1 MKSCDEVAS
10 RNTTGIR
17 IPRRCWHESHEIR
30 PRRHLWPIS
39 PSGGTRFGGQN
50 TIPSNVGM
58 DPHAWG
64 DEALQW
70 TDVEIQTQ
78 RILGYSVWQSNIAK
92 RQKADVG

>member
-1 MKSCDEVAS
+1 
-10 RNTTGIR
+10 
-17 IPRRCWHESHEIR
+17 
-30 PRRHLWPIS
+30 
-39 PSGGTRFGGQN
+39 
-50 TIPSNVGM
+50 M